1 METFWQDLR
10 FAARMLAKSPG
21 FTAVA
26 VLTLALGIGANT
38 AIFTVVYGVLLRP
51 LPYPD
56 PERMVQ
62 ISRTF
67 RGEVQGFSSFTALA
81 FDFWKQ
87 HSGEPFQSVAASAGV
102 GFNLAGA
109 GTPERLAALRVSSE
123 YFHVYGVE
131 PFLGRDFSPEEDR
144 LGGANVA
151 ILNYG
156 LWKAHF
162 NADAQAIGQS
172 VLL

>member
-1 METFWQDLR
+1 MGTLANDLR
-10 FAARMLAKSPG
+10 YALRMLGRSPA
-21 FTAVA
+21 FSCVA

-38 AIFTVVYGVLLRP
+38 AMFTVVYGVLLRP

-67 RGEVQGFSSFTALA
+67 RGEVEFSGFTALA

-87 HSGEPFQSVAASAGV
+87 HSEPFQYLAAFAGV

-123 YFHVYGVE
+123 YF
-131 PFLGRDFSPEEDR
+131 
-144 LGGANVA
+144 
-151 ILNYG
+151 
-156 LWKAHF
+156 
-162 NADAQAIGQS
+162 
-172 VLL
+172 

>member
-1 METFWQDLR
+1 MGTLLSDVRYGL
-10 FAARMLAKSPG
+10 RMLRRSPA

-38 AIFTVVYGVLLRP
+38 AMFTVVYGVLLRP

-81 FDFWKQ
+81 FDFWRQ
-87 HSGEPFQSVAASAGV
+87 HSEPFRHLAASTGV

-109 GTPERLAALRVSSE
+109 GTPERLKVLRRNTQVRFLME
-123 YFHVYGVE
+123 KERGAFH
-131 PFLGRDFSPEEDR
+131 
-144 LGGANVA
+144 
-151 ILNYG
+151 I
-156 LWKAHF
+156 
-162 NADAQAIGQS
+162 
-172 VLL
+172 